1 MASPEAAA
9 PRSRFRRATAH
20 VAHRGRTG
28 WARMTSGLFQAV
40 QMTVA
45 AVGAYV
51 IAERLLGHHGPIFAA
66 TAALVS
72 LGYAKGGLRYRR
84 VLEVSIGCTLG
95 IVMGDLLIHVLGPG
109 EWQAAVVLLVSLLL
123 ARFLDN
129 GAIFTTQMGL
139 QSVLVV
145 LLPPSQDGVF
155 ARSFDAVVGCL
166 CALLL
171 AYVVPQDPR
180 REPRQ
185 DLSALVTEF
194 TQMLSDCSRA
204 VADTDS
210 RLAWHALVRGR
221 QTQPL
226 VDSVRTG
233 LTGSREIVHA
243 SPLHRRHRR
252 EIDELTESIRY
263 LDLAVRNSRVFARR
277 LASVL
282 NRVALADGAVTSLS
296 EALSDLSD
304 AVLSLGH
311 ALGESHAQSRES
323 YLRQTRNELFSVA
336 RRLEPGTMG
345 IRTMEGEALVLL
357 MRPMV
362 VDLLEAT
369 GVSHETA
376 TKHLPALGRR

>member
-1 MASPEAAA
+1 MGK
-9 PRSRFRRATAH
+9 
-20 VAHRGRTG
+20 RGRSG
-28 WARMTSGLFQAV
+28 WARMTSGFFQAV

-51 IAERLLGHHGPIFAA
+51 IAERLLGHQGPIFAA

-95 IVMGDLLIHVLGPG
+95 IVMGDLLIQVLGHG
-109 EWQAAVVLLVSLLL
+109 EWQAALVLLLSLLL

-171 AYVVPQDPR
+171 AYVIPQDPR

-185 DLSALVTEF
+185 DLSKLIVEF
-194 TQMLSDCSRA
+194 TQVLTDCSRA
-204 VADTDS
+204 VSDTDS
-210 RLAWHALVRGR
+210 RLAWHALVRAR

-226 VDSVRTG
+226 VDSVRSG
-233 LTGSREIVHA
+233 LTASREIAHA

-252 EIDELTESIRY
+252 EIDDLSESIRY
-263 LDLAVRNSRVFARR
+263 VDLAVRNSRVFARR

-282 NRVALADGAVTSLS
+282 NRVSLSDDAVASLS
-296 EALSDLSD
+296 EALADLSD
-304 AVLSLGH
+304 AILSLDH
-311 ALGESHAQSRES
+311 TFSASHPQTRES
-323 YLRQTRNELFSVA
+323 YLRQTRNELISVA
-336 RRLEPGTMG
+336 GRLEPGLMG
-345 IRTMEGEALVLL
+345 VRTMEGEALVLL
-357 MRPMV
+357 IRPLV
-362 VDLLEAT
+362 VDLLEST
-369 GVSHETA
+369 GLTHEEA
-376 TKHLPALGRR
+376 IRHLPTLGGR

>member
-1 MASPEAAA
+1 ML
-9 PRSRFRRATAH
+9 R
-20 VAHRGRTG
+20 
-28 WARMTSGLFQAV
+28 GLFQAI

-45 AVGAYV
+45 AVGAYLV
-51 IAERLLGHHGPIFAA
+51 AERIFGHHGPIFAA

-95 IVMGDLLIHVLGPG
+95 IVVGDLLIHVLGHG
-109 EWQAAVVLLVSLLL
+109 AWQAAVVLLISLML

-155 ARSFDAVVGCL
+155 ARSLDALVGCG

-171 AYVVPQDPR
+171 AYFIPEDPR

-185 DLSALVTEF
+185 DVRKLITEF
-194 TQMLSDCSRA
+194 SELLAESSRA
-204 VADTDS
+204 VSDYDS

-233 LTGSREIVHA
+233 LKTSKEISHA
-243 SPLHRRHRR
+243 SPLHRRHRS
-252 EIDELTESIRY
+252 EIENLDYCIHF
-263 LDLAVRNSRVFARR
+263 LDLAVRNSRVLARR

-282 NRVALADGAVTSLS
+282 DHVSLADQAVTSLT
-296 EALSDLSD
+296 EVLADLSD
-304 AVLSLGH
+304 AVVSLGN
-311 ALGESHAQSRES
+311 ALAVSHPQSRES
-323 YLRQTRNELFSVA
+323 YLRQARNELFSVA
-336 RRLEPGTMG
+336 GRLEPHEMG
-345 IRTMEGEALVLL
+345 VRTMEGEALVL
-357 MRPMV
+357 MIRPMV
-362 VDLLEAT
+362 VDLIEAT
-369 GVSHETA
+369 GISHQVA
-376 TKHLPALGRR
+376 INHLPPLQGD